1 MLLKRLLT
9 DDPTPH
15 AGDTLDAFWPKHT
28 AWVESLELPID
39 RAIIGSLRAD
49 RVGFAF
55 VAGYRAALYALA
67 PAVGRHELVAL
78 SATEAG
84 GNHPRAIHTKLEN
97 GRLSGRKRWTT
108 LGGRAAS
115 VLVVASVGQDD
126 TGRNRLKVARV
137 PVDRAG
143 VRVVPMGDAPFVPE
157 IPHAELYFDDVEVR
171 DDELLPGDGYL
182 DYLKPFRT
190 VEDLHVHGALL
201 GHLVGVARRN
211 AWPREAIEELL
222 SLISSVRALAHE
234 PPLSPATHIALA
246 GVLAATSR
254 CLERIAPCWSLVD
267 DETRSRWERDRV
279 LLTVAQ
285 KARDARRDAAWK
297 HLHEN

>member
-15 AGDTLDAFWPKHT
+15 AGETLDAFWPRHV
-28 AWVESLELPID
+28 AWVESIELPID
-39 RAIIGSLRAD
+39 RAILGSLRAD

-55 VAGYRAALYALA
+55 AAGYRAALYALA

-78 SATEAG
+78 SATEAS
-84 GNHPRAIHTKLEN
+84 GNHPRAIQTRLEN
-97 GRLSGRKRWTT
+97 GRLTGRKRWTT

-115 VLVVASVGQDD
+115 VIVIASVGKDEL
-126 TGRNRLKVARV
+126 GRNRLKAVRV

-143 VRVVPMGDAPFVPE
+143 VRAVSMPDAPFVPE
-157 IPHAELYFDDVEVR
+157 IPHAELYFDDVAISEDEV
-171 DDELLPGDGYL
+171 LPGDGYT

-190 VEDLHVHGALL
+190 VEDLHVHGALV
-201 GHLVGVARRN
+201 GHLIGVARRF
-211 AWPREAIEELL
+211 AWPREAVEELL
-222 SLISSVRALAHE
+222 FIVTAIRALSLE
-234 PPLSPATHIALA
+234 PPLAPATHLALA
-246 GVLAATSR
+246 GLLASTGRA
-254 CLERIAPCWSLVD
+254 LERIAPCWSLT
-267 DETRSRWERDRV
+267 DEPTRARWERDKV
-279 LLTVAQ
+279 LLTVAS

>member
-171 DDELLPGDGYL
+171 DDELLPGDALVRRSNGAGHVFLFLGWNDSAKSSMCVLEQASTAL
-182 DYLKPFRT
+182 DMEY
-190 VEDLHVHGALL
+190 
-201 GHLVGVARRN
+201 
-211 AWPREAIEELL
+211 
-222 SLISSVRALAHE
+222 
-234 PPLSPATHIALA
+234 
-246 GVLAATSR
+246 
-254 CLERIAPCWSLVD
+254 
-267 DETRSRWERDRV
+267 RSRPTASLKATGYRAIRSER
-279 LLTVAQ
+279 L
-285 KARDARRDAAWK
+285 
-297 HLHEN
+297 